1 MNDRQASSGIIRIRI
16 RIVGK
21 QMQPMRIESMRQFSL
36 DFALKCMEI
45 SLFVDPKKTACIA
58 VSS

>member
-1 MNDRQASSGIIRIRI
+1 MNDKQASSGIIRIRI

-21 QMQPMRIESMRQFSL
+21 QMQPVRIKSMRQFSL

-45 SLFVDPKKTACIA
+45 CCLLMRKNSMQCRI
-58 VSS
+58 